1 MKLIRHGPSGAEQP
15 GLVDDEGNLRDLSG
29 EVSDIAGSTLSD
41 QSLDRLRG
49 IDPKS
54 LPLLDSG
61 TRLGPCVG
69 QVGKII
75 GVGLNYSD
83 HAAETGSRAPK
94 EPILF
99 SKAVS
104 SICGPNDDVVIPRNS
119 TCTDWEVELGIVI
132 GTEAR
137 YVDEANALSHV
148 AGYCVVNDV
157 SEREFQTKRS
167 GQWMKGKSA
176 DTFCPMGPWLVTR
189 DEIPDPQALDLWLE
203 VDGERRQDGTTA
215 NMIFP
220 SNHLVSYISQFMSLL
235 PGDVIATGTPA
246 GVGMGRDPQVWLK
259 PGQTMRLGVRGLGE
273 QSQRVVSWQG

>member
-104 SICGPNDDVVIPRNS
+104 SISGPNDDVVIPRNS

-148 AGYCVVNDV
+148 AGYCVINDV

-189 DEIPDPQALDLWLE
+189 DEIPDPQVLDLWLE

-220 SNHLVSYISQFMSLL
+220 SSHLVSYISQFMSLL

>member
-15 GLVDDEGNLRDLSG
+15 GLVDDEGNLRDLAG

-41 QSLDRLRG
+41 QSLERLRG

-54 LPLLDSG
+54 LPLLDKD

-189 DEIPDPQALDLWLE
+189 DEIPDPQVLDLWLE

-220 SNHLVSYISQFMSLL
+220 SSHLVSYISQFMSLL

>member
-29 EVSDIAGSTLSD
+29 EVSDIAGSALSD

-104 SICGPNDDVVIPRNS
+104 SISGPNDDVVIPQNS

-137 YVDEANALSHV
+137 YVDETNALSHV

-189 DEIPDPQALDLWLE
+189 DEIPDPQVLDLWLE

-220 SNHLVSYISQFMSLL
+220 SSHLVSYISQFMSLL